1 VVKKRKRGAAGSAV
15 VAQARQIA
23 RDRLALGLSADKAIE
38 LERQWRATVTEDLLS
53 SARED
58 AEYLETL
65 NLSDLETLPPDYR
78 MAIDAAHRAI
88 AADLIERGER
98 LSGALQKL
106 VVELLRTPLPPSSIA
121 TYRKGQ
127 HSLNLIIWF
136 TIENICEATNLPA
149 TRNRQQRSDKPSACS
164 IVAEA
169 LAEGKTGCISEAA
182 VEKIWEKFNKDINT
196 KEFL

>member
-1 VVKKRKRGAAGSAV
+1 VVKKRKRGTAESAV

-38 LERQWRATVTEDLLS
+38 LERQWRAIVTEDFLS
-53 SARED
+53 YRED
-58 AEYLETL
+58 AEFLE
-65 NLSDLETLPPDYR
+65 NLSDLEALPPDYR
-78 MAIDAAHRAI
+78 MAIDAALRAV

-98 LSGALQKL
+98 LSGALQKH
-106 VVELLRTPLPPSSIA
+106 VVELLRTPLPPSSVA

-127 HSLNLIIWF
+127 HARNLTIGF
-136 TIENICEATNLPA
+136 TIESICEATDLPA
-149 TRNRQQRSDKPSACS
+149 TRNRQQRSDRPSACS

-182 VEKIWEKFNKDINT
+182 VEKIWEKFKKDINT
-196 KEFL
+196 KDFF